1 MTPCIDSVI
10 VSCEVACTVVDS
22 CVVGV
27 NVRGEERGEES
38 SEELLRMVGGSGVA
52 TIKGSVNEAIII
64 VIPKAS

>member
-27 NVRGEERGEES
+27 NVRGEES
-38 SEELLRMVGGSGVA
+38 SEELSRMVGGSGVA
-52 TIKGSVNEAIII
+52 TIKGSVSEAIII